1 MSGHAQREGSAGRR
15 LGGSPAT
22 RQAPVSA
29 DEAWWL
35 LYEFLRTVQERWS
48 GFVESSGL
56 TPVQVQVLHEVA
68 SAGPTPMRG
77 LASRLDVDPSWVTG
91 LVHQLEERGLVQ
103 RHPSPTDRRIKI
115 VQLTE
120 RGEATHR
127 EWQRI
132 LHSPPDGLQALSE
145 DEIREL
151 IRILRHTLRLERAS
165 GVAGATGANAW

>member
-1 MSGHAQREGSAGRR
+1 VCSSDLSAE
-15 LGGSPAT
+15 
-22 RQAPVSA
+22 
-29 DEAWWL
+29 EAWWL
-35 LYEFLRTVQERWS
+35 LYEFLKTVQARWS

-56 TPVQVQVLHEVA
+56 TPVQVQLLHEIA
-68 SAGPTPMRG
+68 TAGPTSMRG

-103 RHPSPTDRRIKI
+103 RQASTTDRRIKI
-115 VQLTE
+115 VRLTA
-120 RGEATHR
+120 RGEASHE

-132 LHSPPDGLQALSE
+132 LHSPPDGIQALSE

-165 GVAGATGANAW
+165 GVAGATGRG